1 LFVRSLSSSTSTRL
15 AAHRVTD
22 LCGRVDLSSG
32 DHSEADQASKRMGRG
47 ASRPRHPEEGCTSSP
62 IVFLLLLFSLP
73 PPLSL
78 SSPPLS
84 FTLSTATAL
93 LNLTFFPFPLHLPLR
108 FFLDVTSGAQPRKLF
123 VQPNMFLDGEGKVV
137 LKEYELSVKGVIE
150 SCVERRGF

>member
-1 LFVRSLSSSTSTRL
+1 VSIYRRVITAKLTKPQKGWDEELRDLVIQKKAVRPLPS
-15 AAHRVTD
+15 
-22 LCGRVDLSSG
+22 
-32 DHSEADQASKRMGRG
+32 
-47 ASRPRHPEEGCTSSP
+47 
-62 IVFLLLLFSLP
+62 FSFF
-73 PPLSL
+73 
-78 SSPPLS
+78 S
-84 FTLSTATAL
+84 FSLSTATAL